1 MNNLIWL
8 LVGLLFVLS
17 CKPKENKMLKENV
30 VEFDTLV
37 IKETRSGN
45 GLFFSDIPNYKDM
58 LNGDIA
64 ELNKTTAKK
73 ILYNYSDQNQYFPL
87 IALKYETPD
96 ILILFTLQNGISK
109 GFIMSTFKGNK
120 KVDELNLWELS
131 GVNDFKEL
139 AEKMTLD
146 HGVSI
151 GEKYYFHVFSNN
163 YYEGYYFVNVLL
175 NGEIDVEK
183 IELKEGDIP

>member
-1 MNNLIWL
+1 
-8 LVGLLFVLS
+8 
-17 CKPKENKMLKENV
+17 CKPKENKEMLKENI

-37 IKETRSGN
+37 IKETTSGN
-45 GLFFSDIPNYKDM
+45 GLFLWDIPNYQNM
-58 LNGDIA
+58 LKGDIA
-64 ELNKTTAKK
+64 ELDKATAEK
-73 ILYNYSDQNQYFPL
+73 ILYNYSDQSQYFPL

-146 HGVSI
+146 HGVSK

>member
-17 CKPKENKMLKENV
+17 CKPKEN
-30 VEFDTLV
+30 
-37 IKETRSGN
+37 
-45 GLFFSDIPNYKDM
+45 
-58 LNGDIA
+58 IA
-64 ELNKTTAKK
+64 ELNKATAEK
-73 ILYNYSDQNQYFPL
+73 ILYNYSNQDQYFPL

-96 ILILFTLQNGISK
+96 ILILFTLQNGASK
-109 GFIMSTFKGNK
+109 GFIMSTFKGDK
-120 KVDELNLWELS
+120 KVGELNLWELS
-131 GVNDFKEL
+131 GVNDFNEL

-146 HGVSI
+146 QGVSK

-175 NGEIDVEK
+175 NGKIEVEK